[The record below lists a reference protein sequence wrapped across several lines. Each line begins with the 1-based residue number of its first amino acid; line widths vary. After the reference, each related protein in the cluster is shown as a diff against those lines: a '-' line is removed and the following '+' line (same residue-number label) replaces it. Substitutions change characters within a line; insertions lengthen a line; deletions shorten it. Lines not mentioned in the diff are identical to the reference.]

1 MPFEKFI
8 QQLIDEEII
17 PGITILVGQG
27 GRTLFSRQY
36 GCKSLLPDKEP
47 LDENTLYDTASLTK
61 PLITALAVQYL
72 SERGEFSLDT
82 AVKKFFPHLPFDITI
97 HHLLTHTGGLPAWFP
112 FYLYGPDYLAT
123 YSYLDLQ
130 SRPGRKVIYSCP
142 GYILLYHIIQAV
154 AGRPFHDFI
163 QDLVFRPLGL
173 THSFLR
179 VPQAL
184 KNTAA
189 PTELGN
195 TYEKKMAETALP
207 GPAQKFDWREHL
219 IQGDTH
225 DVNSHFL
232 GGTAGNAGLF
242 STAADLFKLA
252 GEFYPDQARLLKPE
266 TIRLCWKNL
275 TPFKRSHR
283 TIGFKLNSSWI
294 TAGGPA
300 ISRSAIGHSGFTGVS
315 LWLEPGAG
323 YRYILLTNRIHPQVK
338 PVDFDRV
345 RRKLHRLLKRGLGL
359 V

>member
-1 MPFEKFI
+1 MSFEKFI
-8 QQLIDEEII
+8 QQLIDAEII
-17 PGITILVGQG
+17 PGITILIGQG
-27 GRTLFSRQY
+27 ERAVFFRQY
-36 GCKSLLPDKEP
+36 GCKSLVPQKEP
-47 LDENTLYDTASLTK
+47 LNENTLYDTASLTK

-72 SERGEFSLDT
+72 IERGEFSLDT
-82 AVKKFFPHLPFDITI
+82 PVKKFFPHLPFDIAI
-97 HHLLTHTGGLPAWFP
+97 RHLLTHTSGLPAWFP
-112 FYLYGPDYLAT
+112 FYLYGPDYLAA
-123 YSYLDLQ
+123 YSSLDLQ
-130 SRPGRKVIYSCP
+130 ARPGKKVVYSCP
-142 GYILLYHIIQAV
+142 GYILLYHIVQAV
-154 AGRPFHDFI
+154 AGRPFHEFI
-163 QDLVFRPLGL
+163 QDLIFRPLGL

-179 VPQAL
+179 VPEAL

-189 PTELGN
+189 PTEQGN
-195 TYEKKMAETALP
+195 TYEKKMAAAILP
-207 GPAQKFDWREHL
+207 ELARQFDWREHL

-242 STAADLFKLA
+242 STAGDLFKLS
-252 GEFYPDQARLLKPE
+252 GEFYPDRASLLKPE
-266 TIRLCWKNL
+266 TVRLCWKNL

-323 YRYILLTNRIHPQVK
+323 YRYFLLTNRIHPQVQA
-338 PVDFDRV
+338 VDFDRV